1 MHRSFDQ
8 EFDALKTLI
17 LGMGAQVES
26 AIEFAVLGLVNRDLK
41 SFDEVHGLE
50 KHINQAHIKVDED
63 CLRLLARQSPVASD
77 LRFVLSVVKLNA
89 DLERMGDQA
98 VNIAYNGAHYI
109 SKPPIKPLIDLPK
122 MAQETR
128 TMVRM
133 ALKAFV
139 DSDMD
144 LANKVLEHDSIVD
157 DFKRKITEEL
167 IEYMTRD
174 PSNLRQAMNLILIAR
189 NLERLADHAT
199 NIAEEAIF
207 NTSGRDIRHGNQSK
221 P

>member
-1 MHRSFDQ
+1 MQRSFDQ

-17 LGMGAQVES
+17 LGMGSRVES
-26 AIEFAVLGLVNRDLK
+26 AIDFAIQGLVNRDPV
-41 SFDEVHGLE
+41 SFEEVHILE
-50 KHINQAHIKVDED
+50 KQINHAHIKVDED
-63 CLRLLARQSPVASD
+63 CLSLLARQSPVASD
-77 LRFVLSVVKLNA
+77 LRFVFSVVKLNA

-122 MAQETR
+122 MAEESR
-128 TMVRM
+128 HMVRM

-139 DSDMD
+139 DSDME
-144 LANKVLEHDSIVD
+144 LANKVLEHDTIVD

-207 NTSGRDIRHGNQSK
+207 IISGHDIRHGNQFK